1 MRFAYNV
8 TPMLVGNLGD
18 LVFDGQSAITQRGG
32 ARGPGCHYIGNATF
46 VPGEDRPD
54 LTDEAGPKTEFLALA
69 PWVARDGPRAALR
82 AVGRPLWRPGPATA
96 LENDYLETALVADLP
111 FPVDRTRRG
120 CAGAR

>member
-32 ARGPGCHYIGNATF
+32 RAGPGLPLRRQRTF

-82 AVGRPLWRPGPATA
+82 AVTARLAPGSGDR